1 MVLRLRACFA
11 HFVSSHEFSS
21 NCRWINYDHRIRP
34 CNCVSQMG
42 QPSIGDAP
50 FQVRSVLRIKTEI
63 TATTVPRIRKGR
75 DAAAMTIVR
84 ADTVT
89 GLLHQ
94 VQCA

>member
-1 MVLRLRACFA
+1 MA
-11 HFVSSHEFSS
+11 E
-21 NCRWINYDHRIRP
+21 
-34 CNCVSQMG
+34 
-42 QPSIGDAP
+42 PSIGDAP
-50 FQVRSVLRIKTEI
+50 FQVRSFLRIKTEI
-63 TATTVPRIRKGR
+63 TATTVPRIGKGR